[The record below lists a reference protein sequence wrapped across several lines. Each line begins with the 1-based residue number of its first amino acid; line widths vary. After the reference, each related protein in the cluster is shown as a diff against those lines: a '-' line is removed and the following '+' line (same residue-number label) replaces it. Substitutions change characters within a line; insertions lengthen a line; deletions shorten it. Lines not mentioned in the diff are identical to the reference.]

1 MYKKLSSHLTVLVL
15 FLMLAGC
22 RTYGDYGSEQ
32 ASFDRIAAINA
43 QFVQTLDR
51 ANAELETLQR
61 AAATDSELNA
71 AVSQYEVLLA
81 RHAGMVNEHGDLA
94 STLEV
99 KTGMLGKLSTSYRNL
114 NRALGYITAEQL
126 SMHKHYKQFA
136 TSLLEGQGM
145 VAMVES
151 EQSRYQVAPP
161 FYEQI
166 RFALAQKSISEAL
179 AARAGS

>member
-1 MYKKLSSHLTVLVL
+1 MYKKFSRHLSYLVL

-32 ASFDRIAAINA
+32 ASFDRIAAINT
-43 QFVQTLDR
+43 QFAQTLER
-51 ANAELETLQR
+51 ARGELETLQR
-61 AAATDSELNA
+61 AAASDSDLNA
-71 AVSQYEVLLA
+71 AVAQYEKLLA
-81 RHAGMVNEHGDLA
+81 HHTEMVAAHGDLA
-94 STLEV
+94 ATLEV

-114 NRALGYITAEQL
+114 NRALGYIAVDQL
-126 SMHKHYKQFA
+126 AMHNHYKQFA
-136 TSLLEGQGM
+136 TSLLEDQDM
-145 VAMVES
+145 IANVEL
-151 EQSRYQVAPP
+151 EQSRYQIAPP

>member
-1 MYKKLSSHLTVLVL
+1 M
-15 FLMLAGC
+15 
-22 RTYGDYGSEQ
+22 
-32 ASFDRIAAINA
+32 
-43 QFVQTLDR
+43 QTLDR

-61 AAATDSELNA
+61 AAATDSDLNA
-71 AVSQYEVLLA
+71 AVSQYEMLLA

-99 KTGMLGKLSTSYRNL
+99 KTGMLGKLSTSYRDL